1 MTGPNQIVIVGAGA
15 AGLTAA
21 EALRNRGY
29 DGTLMLI
36 GDEPHHP
43 YDRPPLSKQILA
55 GTWEPDRIALR
66 SPDALAKLDADLLL
80 GRSAV
85 GLDMATR
92 QVLLDGGDRLD
103 FDGLVIAT
111 GVTPRSLPGADLAGI
126 HLLRSLDDALSLRA
140 HLLARPAVVVVG
152 AGFLGA
158 EVAAVARG
166 MSLDVTLINPQPVP
180 MYRQFGHRVGELIG
194 HLHTDHGVTVRC
206 GTGVRR
212 FLSTAGRVIGVEL
225 TDGSTLDADLV
236 VVSVGASP
244 ALNWLADSGLPQG
257 NGIECDT
264 HCQAAPGVYAAG
276 DIASWHN
283 NHFNTRMRLEHRMN
297 ATEQAMAVAGNLLGA
312 DRPFAPV
319 PYFWTDQYDARIQA
333 YGIFPADADI
343 TVLHGQ
349 PTSRNFVAGYA
360 HQGKMVGVL
369 GWNSPREL
377 RKLRQL
383 VADRTP
389 WPPQASLSETALA
402 G

>member
-1 MTGPNQIVIVGAGA
+1 LTGPNQIVIVGAGA

-29 DGTLMLI
+29 AATLTLI
-36 GDEPHHP
+36 GDERHHP

-92 QVLLDGGDRLD
+92 QILLDGGDRLD

-166 MSLDVTLINPQPVP
+166 MSLDVTLIDPLPVP

>member
-1 MTGPNQIVIVGAGA
+1 MTGPNQVVIVGASA

-29 DGTLMLI
+29 DGTLILI
-36 GDEPHHP
+36 GDEQHLP

-66 SPDALAKLDADLLL
+66 DNDALAKLDSDLLL

-92 QVLLDGGDRLD
+92 QVLLDGGDRID

-140 HLLARPAVVVVG
+140 HLLDRPAVVVVG

-166 MSLDVTLINPQPVP
+166 MRLDVTLIDPLPVP
-180 MYRQFGHRVGELIG
+180 MYRQFGPRIGELVG
-194 HLHTDHGVTVRC
+194 QLHTDHGVSVRC

-212 FLSTAGRVIGVEL
+212 FLGAAGQVIGLEL

-236 VVSVGASP
+236 VVAVGANP
-244 ALNWLADSGLPQG
+244 EVDWLADSGLP
-257 NGIECDT
+257 
-264 HCQAAPGVYAAG
+264 
-276 DIASWHN
+276 
-283 NHFNTRMRLEHRMN
+283 
-297 ATEQAMAVAGNLLGA
+297 
-312 DRPFAPV
+312 
-319 PYFWTDQYDARIQA
+319 
-333 YGIFPADADI
+333 
-343 TVLHGQ
+343 
-349 PTSRNFVAGYA
+349 
-360 HQGKMVGVL
+360 
-369 GWNSPREL
+369 
-377 RKLRQL
+377 
-383 VADRTP
+383 
-389 WPPQASLSETALA
+389 
-402 G
+402 

>member
-1 MTGPNQIVIVGAGA
+1 LTEPNQIVIVGAGA
-15 AGLTAA
+15 AGLTTA

-29 DGTLMLI
+29 AATLTLI
-36 GDEPHHP
+36 GDERHHP

-92 QVLLDGGDRLD
+92 QILLDRGDRLD

-166 MSLDVTLINPQPVP
+166 MSLDVTLIDPLPVP

>member
-1 MTGPNQIVIVGAGA
+1 VTGPNQIVIVGAGA

-66 SPDALAKLDADLLL
+66 SPDALAKLDADLLF

-85 GLDMATR
+85 GLEMATR
-92 QVLLDGGDRLD
+92 QVLLDGGDRID

-140 HLLARPAVVVVG
+140 HLLERPAVVVVG

-166 MSLDVTLINPQPVP
+166 MSLDVTLIDPLPVP
-180 MYRQFGHRVGELIG
+180 MYRQFGHRIGQLVGQ
-194 HLHTDHGVTVRC
+194 LHTDHGVSVRC
-206 GTGVRR
+206 GTGVHR
-212 FLSTAGRVIGVEL
+212 FLSAAGRVIGVEL
-225 TDGSTLDADLV
+225 TDGTTLDADV
-236 VVSVGASP
+236 VVVAVGASP
-244 ALNWLADSGLPQG
+244 AVSWLADSGLPVG

-264 HCQAAPGVYAAG
+264 HCQAVPGVYAAG
-276 DIASWHN
+276 DLACWHN
-283 NHFNTRMRLEHRMN
+283 NHFDTRMRLEHRMN
-297 ATEQAMAVAGNLLGA
+297 ASEQAMAVAGNLLGA

-333 YGIFPADADI
+333 YGVFPADADI

-349 PTSRNFVAGYA
+349 PASRKFVAGYGR
-360 HQGKMVGVL
+360 QGKMVGVL
-369 GWNSPREL
+369 GWNSPREV

-383 VADRTP
+383 VVDRTP
-389 WPPQASLSETALA
+389 CPLEASLSETALA
-402 G
+402 S

>member
-1 MTGPNQIVIVGAGA
+1 MTEPNQIVIVGAGA
-15 AGLTAA
+15 AGLTTA

-29 DGTLMLI
+29 AATLTLI
-36 GDEPHHP
+36 GDERHHP

-85 GLDMATR
+85 GLDLATR
-92 QVLLDGGDRLD
+92 QVLLDSGDRLD

-152 AGFLGA
+152 AGLLGA

-166 MSLDVTLINPQPVP
+166 MSLDVTLIDPLPVP

>member
-1 MTGPNQIVIVGAGA
+1 LTEPNQIVIVGAGA
-15 AGLTAA
+15 AGLTTA

-29 DGTLMLI
+29 AATLTLI
-36 GDEPHHP
+36 GDERHHP

-85 GLDMATR
+85 GLDLATR
-92 QVLLDGGDRLD
+92 QVLLDSGDRLD

-166 MSLDVTLINPQPVP
+166 MSLDVTLIDPLPVP

>member
-1 MTGPNQIVIVGAGA
+1 VTGPNQIVIVGAGA
-15 AGLTAA
+15 AGLTTA

-29 DGTLMLI
+29 AATLTLI
-36 GDEPHHP
+36 GDERHHP

-85 GLDMATR
+85 GLDLATR
-92 QVLLDGGDRLD
+92 QILLDGGDRLD
-103 FDGLVIAT
+103 FDRLVIAT

-166 MSLDVTLINPQPVP
+166 LSLDVTLIDPLPVP